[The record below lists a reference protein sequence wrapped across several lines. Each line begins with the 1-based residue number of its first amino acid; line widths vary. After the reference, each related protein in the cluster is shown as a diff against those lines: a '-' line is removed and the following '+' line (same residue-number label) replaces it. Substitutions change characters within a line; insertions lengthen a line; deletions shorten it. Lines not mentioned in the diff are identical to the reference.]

1 MPVHTV
7 NMLGV
12 PRSRRNP
19 FLPLQMSPS
28 PGAGCV
34 PSPLPEVVLPRS
46 VLGTKGI
53 LGNPSPWAQ
62 RPACRLLPVAAIPCP
77 LRRGREHSTVGIGHS
92 PFIRLL
98 RASLAVSIRT
108 TMNNPGRGGRYPM
121 PAGQCL
127 RHCVL
132 IETRKPWPNGVCC
145 WSLGRPGWRFYFIL
159 FFISSS
165 VAFLL

>member
-1 MPVHTV
+1 MHVLYKHSSIPIHTV

-19 FLPLQMSPS
+19 LLPLQMSPS

-34 PSPLPEVVLPRS
+34 PTPLPEVVLPGS

-62 RPACRLLPVAAIPCP
+62 RPACRLLPVAAITRP
-77 LRRGREHSTVGIGHS
+77 LCRGREHSPGGRGHS

-98 RASLAVSIRT
+98 RASLAVAIRT
-108 TMNNPGRGGRYPM
+108 IMNNPGRGGRCPTPLLSGQTTWACGEGAWHGERTA
-121 PAGQCL
+121 PATL
-127 RHCVL
+127 
-132 IETRKPWPNGVCC
+132 CC
-145 WSLGRPGWRFYFIL
+145 NRDAKA
-159 FFISSS
+159 
-165 VAFLL
+165 VA